1 MYLSTQAAA
10 RRLGVAPHTLRRWA
24 ASGIIPCVRTAGGH
38 RRFRQEDVD
47 ELQRQSRHT
56 GVREATVARERE
68 LDTLLDVLV
77 TLTGQLELTE
87 LLADIACQATRL
99 LDCQAC
105 VISAFDE
112 ASGMVRPLAEFDRA
126 GQRLPDFPPYTIDD
140 EPTIRG
146 VLRRREPAVLTASDR
161 SADPAET
168 SELRRW
174 NIRTVLLMPLANRD
188 GAIGLLEAID
198 RERERRFSRQEMR
211 IARAIAAS
219 ASVALHSAQ
228 LFARQQLT
236 DADALRFETAVERT
250 TARLGDLCGA
260 ASGDDALRAAA
271 AVVCEAFDAPSAV
284 ARWDDRAQLAGGEL
298 GAGPAGAGRP
308 RRTAAGTDPGP
319 SSVLACRMPCG
330 DGFVDLSATLH
341 DPPGPGLTGLARM
354 IAALAAWRI
363 GDLPVDRA
371 P

>member
-24 ASGIIPCVRTAGGH
+24 ASGIIACVRTAGGH

-77 TLTGQLELTE
+77 TLTGQLDLPD
-87 LLADIACQATRL
+87 LLAEIARQATRL

-105 VISAFDE
+105 VISAFDK
-112 ASGMVRPLAEFDRA
+112 ASGVVRPLAEFDRD
-126 GQRLPDFPPYTIDD
+126 GRRLPDFPPYTIDD

-146 VLRRREPAVLTASDR
+146 VLLRREPAVLTASDR

-174 NIRTVLLMPLANRD
+174 GIKSVLSLPLATRG

-198 RERERRFSRQEMR
+198 RERERRFSRQELR

-219 ASVALHSAQ
+219 ASVALHSAG
-228 LFARQQLT
+228 LHARQQA
-236 DADALRFETAVERT
+236 ADAQAVRFATAVERT
-250 TARLGDLCGA
+250 TARVGDICA
-260 ASGDDALRAAA
+260 AGSRDEALRAAA
-271 AVVCEAFDAPSAV
+271 ALVCEAFEAPSAV
-284 ARWDDRAQLAGGEL
+284 ARC
-298 GAGPAGAGRP
+298 
-308 RRTAAGTDPGP
+308 DPGRTGGSEP
-319 SSVLACRMPCG
+319 LTRSAATGDPERAAVGAAPAATTVLACRAPCG
-330 DGFVDLSATLH
+330 AGFVDLHATLH
-341 DPPGPGLTGLARM
+341 ETPGPGLSGLARVV
-354 IAALAAWRI
+354 AALAAWRI
-363 GDLPVDRA
+363 DDLTDQARS
-371 P
+371 